1 MIHAISSQYQSII
14 MSLFLLIFSL
24 SPSLSGLV
32 VCLGL
37 FCRSYREAG
46 DRKNQQPAPS
56 SRWMRGMVID
66 SLYFYFILSPDRE
79 ERGRIS
85 SSIHSAHTS
94 RSQSRLLHSLQSI
107 QVPLYLRLLLR
118 STRSASLLV
127 QPTAPGEEAAAF
139 IHVTRVCLTRF
150 LFYFYFFCPFL
161 LYSFPFL
168 SFLPFGRDSH
178 NLILSLFC
186 PSPTSFILFLFFH
199 PSVSFFLPFLSRL
212 LTSPPPRSSPHP
224 TRGSDIE

>member
-118 STRSASLLV
+118 STRSSLLV
-127 QPTAPGEEAAAF
+127 RPTALGEEATAF

-150 LFYFYFFCPFL
+150 
-161 LYSFPFL
+161 
-168 SFLPFGRDSH
+168 
-178 NLILSLFC
+178 
-186 PSPTSFILFLFFH
+186 
-199 PSVSFFLPFLSRL
+199 SFFLPCLSFFPLEGAR
-212 LTSPPPRSSPHP
+212 
-224 TRGSDIE
+224 II